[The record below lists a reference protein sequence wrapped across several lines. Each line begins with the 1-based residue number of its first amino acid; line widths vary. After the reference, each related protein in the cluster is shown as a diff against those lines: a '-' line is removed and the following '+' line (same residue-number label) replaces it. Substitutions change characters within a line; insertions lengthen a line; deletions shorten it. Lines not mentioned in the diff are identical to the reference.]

1 MSKCTIQAGWDDC
14 PHLTEEAKESLLAT
28 IPPYQRD
35 ARRKGIP
42 TLGAGAIYPLAE
54 EDYLI
59 PDFVIPDHWR
69 RAYGLD
75 VGWNRTAA
83 VFGALND
90 DTDILYVYSEHY
102 AGEAIPAVHA
112 EAIKARG
119 AWIPGVIDPA
129 ARGRSQIDGSQL
141 VELYKSLGLD
151 LDYADN
157 SVSAGLYEV
166 WQRFVAGKLKVFA
179 SCGNLRNEL
188 RLYRRDEKGKIVKK
202 NDHAVDSLRYLVKSG
217 LARAIAKPAPSEST
231 LSCGLFNGTGT
242 GWMA

>member
-1 MSKCTIQAGWDDC
+1 MKICIQAGWDDC

-59 PDFVIPDHWR
+59 PDFPILPHWKQ
-69 RAYGLD
+69 AYGLD
-75 VGWNRTAA
+75 VGWNRTAG
-83 VFGALND
+83 VWGALNE
-90 DTDILYVYSEHY
+90 DTDVLYIHSEHY

-112 EAIKARG
+112 QAIKARG
-119 AWIPGVIDPA
+119 EWIPGVIDPA

-141 VELYKSLGLD
+141 VEMYKSLGLD

-157 SVSAGLYEV
+157 SVSAGLYAV
-166 WQRFVAGKLKVFA
+166 WQRFVAGKLKIFE
-179 SCGNLRNEL
+179 SCANLRGEL

-202 NDHAVDSLRYLVKSG
+202 RDHACDALRYLVMSG
-217 LARAIAKPAPSEST
+217 LLRAIAKPAPQESS
-231 LSCGLFNGTGT
+231 LSLGLFNGAGT